1 MAKRKIKAK
10 VPNNGAPRRYSYAF
24 LTMGGRRFVQL
35 TEERFNRLYQREQE
49 NILKTAKYTGEDI
62 RKITKEDWLTLNAQG
77 KIGEKAYKR
86 AVDIAKGI
94 VSASAEDIIIG
105 NYKVGIETMGDT
117 DLAKRFED
125 IAKYLKNNDTAKFEM
140 FMKEIPDLFLFYK
153 DKGQS
158 HVKRQKTFNQELAED
173 EIAELDAIIEEYE
186 REIEEESEEDEDN
199 EEQ

>member
-1 MAKRKIKAK
+1 MAKRKRKAK
-10 VPNNGAPRRYSYAF
+10 TSNNGAPRRYSYAF

-94 VSASAEDIIIG
+94 VTASAEDIIIS

-125 IAKYLKNNDTAKFEM
+125 IAKYLKRSDSAKFEM

-158 HVKRQKTFNQELAED
+158 HTKRQKTFNQELAED
-173 EIAELDAIIEEYE
+173 EIAELELIIEEYE
-186 REIEEESEEDEDN
+186 QEIEEESEEGEDD